1 MLKFR
6 AVSSSGIFT
15 HTEIAHRALLNY
27 DSEQFGA
34 RTVRSLLMRR
44 QAAFQGTNIL
54 VNLFRISRKIHLF
67 MKYLGYSDH
76 EIQSQPSQ
84 VM

>member
-1 MLKFR
+1 MRNDMLEFR

-34 RTVRSLLMRR
+34 GTVRSILMRR
-44 QAAFQGTNIL
+44 QAAFQGTNIS
-54 VNLFRISRKIHLF
+54 VNLCGLSRKIHLSI
-67 MKYLGYSDH
+67 KYLG
-76 EIQSQPSQ
+76 
-84 VM
+84 